1 MSEKKKIFK
10 RIRNSAVIKNP
21 LLFEAVGLC
30 PVVAIALSLRLAL
43 FLALVTA
50 NAPAQT
56 AIHQGAVTGSK
67 SAAVAPIT
75 REEKSLDSSPPN
87 IFSPS
92 LRQIAAAATEQKT
105 RSRTLIP

>member
-50 NAPAQT
+50 
-56 AIHQGAVTGSK
+56 IEMAVCEVLASLMLK
-67 SAAVAPIT
+67 NVRRYWRVALSPIC
-75 REEKSLDSSPPN
+75 R
-87 IFSPS
+87 
-92 LRQIAAAATEQKT
+92 
-105 RSRTLIP
+105 